1 MSEHPSSAKSSFS
14 QRQLQ
19 VLDLIA
25 QGKSNKEIAAD
36 LKITYGTVKQHLF
49 TIFKMLGVSSRG
61 KVAILAREVLDSHQF
76 DGIKKSGI
84 QNKKGYAWRL
94 ISAVA
99 FLSSDLPPPNPE
111 AVLEHNRQMM
121 EFRQFVMK
129 LTQALDGRAM
139 PLPDGGLLTWFGHPA
154 AHLDDADRA
163 CQLAQAVSHWLIHQK
178 SSTPHIGIGIASH
191 AEVVPTGT
199 QDLISVE
206 VYRSALSLAKQSLN
220 MRLPLA
226 NALVQK
232 LAPHSVPWVQIKPKK
247 SPSKDVVN
255 SPVFIAIGPNPLA
268 SKNLPTQWGGM
279 PFLAEVC
286 TSAEGGIAQWL
297 AVESWPPSITT
308 ALIDAIGNEAMN
320 HGFEPIHIRLPAN
333 KQTDAVC
340 SCILTQL
347 ECYLPSKM
355 KFSQSFADGNAERL
369 TKVLMD
375 LSKQNS
381 IVLLVYGIHALPT
394 LQTILGE
401 KGVDRLVGS
410 RIMVV
415 AGNVQNQGEPL
426 TSVRLLG
433 PRPHKPLFSRVLTMT
448 VPDLDLLPEGVRLDL
463 QALLD
468 QLSPVANSLIYKA
481 AISPE
486 KSIEDLVLELKSPR
500 PVLQAAIQELASFGL
515 ILPSQGNGFEFRDL
529 ATAHAIKQ
537 LSAMSLA
544 A

>member
-1 MSEHPSSAKSSFS
+1 MPNHLSSAKTVFS

-19 VLDLIA
+19 ILDLIA
-25 QGKSNKEIAAD
+25 QGKANKEIAAD

-61 KVAILAREVLDSHQF
+61 KVAILAREILDAHQF
-76 DGIKKSGI
+76 DELQKGRTKS
-84 QNKKGYAWRL
+84 KKGYAWRL

-99 FLSSDLPPPNPE
+99 FVSADLPQSNPE
-111 AVLEHNRQMM
+111 AVLEHNRQML

-129 LTQALDGRAM
+129 LTHALDGKAM

-163 CQLAQAVSHWLIHQK
+163 CQLARAVSTWLSSQK
-178 SSTPHIGIGIASH
+178 SLSPHIGIGLASH
-191 AEVVPTGT
+191 AEVVPTGA

-206 VYRSALSLAKQSLN
+206 VFRASLALAKQSLSI
-220 MRLPLA
+220 RLPLA

-232 LAPHSVPWVQIKPKK
+232 LAPHCVPWIQIKPKK
-247 SPSKDVVN
+247 SATQDIAHTPS
-255 SPVFIAIGPNPLA
+255 FIAIGPSSTVLT
-268 SKNLPTQWGGM
+268 KRTTQWGGM

-286 TSAEGGIAQWL
+286 TSATGGIAQWL

-308 ALIDAIGNEAMN
+308 ALIDAIGDEALN
-320 HGFEPIHIRLPAN
+320 HGFQAIHIRMPVN
-333 KQTDAVC
+333 KQAETVS
-340 SCILTQL
+340 SCVMTQL
-347 ECYLPSKM
+347 EYSFTDELKKPKSFVEGNSERFSKTLM
-355 KFSQSFADGNAERL
+355 ALAE
-369 TKVLMD
+369 KHP
-375 LSKQNS
+375 
-381 IVLLVYGIHALPT
+381 IVLLVYGIHALST
-394 LQTILGE
+394 LQSILTE

-415 AGNVQNQGEPL
+415 AGHLQNQGEPL

-448 VPDLDLLPEGVRLDL
+448 VPDLDLLPEGVRVDL

-468 QLSPVANSLIYKA
+468 QLSPVANSLIFKA

-500 PVLQAAIQELASFGL
+500 PVLQSAIQELASFGL

-537 LSAMSLA
+537 LSDLSLA